1 MIHSFGNHDLQNCV
15 RDSNSIIV
23 VVAMV
28 RVVTV
33 MSVMLLV
40 SAVAATEV
48 MVVATVVAVVDA
60 YSRDATNFVVEI
72 TVAVLVVAVVL

>member
-1 MIHSFGNHDLQNCV
+1 
-15 RDSNSIIV
+15 
-23 VVAMV
+23 
-28 RVVTV
+28 